1 MDNALGNSTIG
12 DFFIFVHEYSSISY
26 KYRDLWDR
34 NFRKKID
41 ATLVSFSL
49 IISRFYRIMLEFLHF
64 CRNPITP

>member
-26 KYRDLWDR
+26 KYRDLWGR

-41 ATLVSFSL
+41 ATLVPFWAL
-49 IISRFYRIMLEFLHF
+49 F
-64 CRNPITP
+64 CRFHAGMMKRCPICDTMKE

>member
-41 ATLVSFSL
+41 ATLVL
-49 IISRFYRIMLEFLHF
+49 K
-64 CRNPITP
+64 

>member
-26 KYRDLWDR
+26 KYRDLWGR

-41 ATLVSFSL
+41 ATLVVL
-49 IISRFYRIMLEFLHF
+49 LRELHQ
-64 CRNPITP
+64 IVAEIA

>member
-26 KYRDLWDR
+26 KYRDLWGR

-41 ATLVSFSL
+41 ATLVVIL
-49 IISRFYRIMLEFLHF
+49 QEFHQ
-64 CRNPITP
+64 IAA

>member
-26 KYRDLWDR
+26 KYRDLWGR

-41 ATLVSFSL
+41 ATLVALLQEFHK
-49 IISRFYRIMLEFLHF
+49 ISSQIA
-64 CRNPITP
+64 